1 MSARSALDT
10 SVLKKKKEQS
20 RSCGTTINRKSGTQ
34 KFPNPLHLEKESQKS
49 CHLLRVIFATL
60 LNIRFFKDSIL
71 FKIYLACILLYRVAK
86 IKEKEVQITGD
97 TQTEMTLVPGLRKTK
112 DLFPGMKNGWS
123 ARMKKDAEEIDRL
136 KFVIEQK
143 DNIIQNLT
151 KQLKEMEV
159 LRLCIGTKEES

>member
-1 MSARSALDT
+1 M
-10 SVLKKKKEQS
+10 
-20 RSCGTTINRKSGTQ
+20 
-34 KFPNPLHLEKESQKS
+34 
-49 CHLLRVIFATL
+49 
-60 LNIRFFKDSIL
+60 
-71 FKIYLACILLYRVAK
+71 LYRVAK